1 MRYNVR
7 NLILC
12 NLLHVVVQ
20 PFTVIVGTLTI
31 LISKR
36 SERHLRYG
44 ERNPEVAVLRAALC
58 FQKKNVSHKHVFV
71 KRFHVVSPQICH
83 GTALWNSAETAGEL
97 RLDKTTRELAST
109 RMFSVV
115 FLLRPLSSN
124 VCLVQ
129 LQVLKFSLI
138 LSTCS
143 QRQY

>member
-58 FQKKNVSHKHVFV
+58 FQKKCQPQTCLCKAFSCSFTADMPRYCAV
-71 KRFHVVSPQICH
+71 KVCRNRG
-83 GTALWNSAETAGEL
+83 GTASRQDNKRISFYPYVFCCLSA
-97 RLDKTTRELAST
+97 ASVEFKCL
-109 RMFSVV
+109 FSSAQV
-115 FLLRPLSSN
+115 FSHP
-124 VCLVQ
+124 
-129 LQVLKFSLI
+129 
-138 LSTCS
+138 
-143 QRQY
+143 